1 MLLILAVEKLFLV
14 AKAVT
19 SRLTSRVSQI
29 DNYQGSKEFSIY
41 GCIDDVS
48 CSFSSSLLLNLE
60 YLHIS
65 QTLLALRLDACKRS
79 VD

>member
-14 AKAVT
+14 AEAVA
-19 SRLTSRVSQI
+19 SPLTSRVSQI
-29 DNYQGSKEFSIY
+29 DNDRGSKEFSIY
-41 GCIDDVS
+41 GGIDYFP
-48 CSFSSSLLLNLE
+48 CSFRSSLLLILE

-65 QTLLALRLDACKRS
+65 QTVLALRLDACKRS